1 MHRLLVI
8 RGGAVGDMILTLPA
22 LGALRQAFPRA
33 SITLVGPRDRA
44 ILARHPCYVNR
55 LADPEQWE
63 LYRLFSQDPLLP
75 NHLVETLRTCELVLS
90 YLPTF
95 DDTLA
100 TNLRYYCPGEVITWR
115 PHPPGGAHITEHLLT
130 PVGRFLSQ
138 PYNPVPYVYPDGAA
152 QQAAEQFWYH
162 AKLPRDGVIALHPG
176 SGGTYKLWPLA
187 GWQQVIA
194 WAVQQ
199 GLPGIVI
206 SGPAEQERHL
216 HPVKLDQCPGWVVA
230 DSLPLLHLAAILAR
244 CQVVLGHDSGVTHL
258 AAAVGATVLALFGP
272 TDPLVWGPRS
282 QRACVL
288 HVRPPGPLTL
298 ENVSPAH
305 VVNILGALLQGTFTF
320 VPSQVD
326 CTILPLEGQHGPLT

>member
-1 MHRLLVI
+1 
-8 RGGAVGDMILTLPA
+8 MILTLPA

-33 SITLVGPRDRA
+33 SITLIGPPDRT
-44 ILARHPCYVNR
+44 ILARHPCYVNH

-63 LYRLFSQDPLLP
+63 LYRLFSQEPLLP
-75 NHLVETLRTCELVLS
+75 NHLAETLRTCELVLS
-90 YLPTF
+90 YLPTV
-95 DDTLA
+95 DDTLT
-100 TNLRYYCPGEVITWR
+100 TNLRRYCSGEVITWC
-115 PHPPGGAHITEHLLT
+115 PHPPGGVHSTEHLLT
-130 PVGRFLSQ
+130 PVRHFLSQ
-138 PYNPVPYVYPDGAA
+138 PCNPVPYVYPDVAA
-152 QQAAEQFWYH
+152 QQAAEQFWSH
-162 AKLPRDGVIALHPG
+162 AKLPREGVIALHPG

-199 GLPGIVI
+199 GLPGIII

-216 HPVKLDQCPGWVVA
+216 RLGQLDQYPGWVVA
-230 DSLPLLHLAAILAR
+230 NSLPLLHLAAILAR
-244 CQVVLGHDSGVTHL
+244 CQVVLGHDSGITHL

-288 HVRPPGPLTL
+288 HVHPLGPLTL
-298 ENVSPAH
+298 ENVSPAY

-320 VPSQVD
+320 VPSQVE
-326 CTILPLEGQHGPLT
+326 CTILPLEGSASPLT